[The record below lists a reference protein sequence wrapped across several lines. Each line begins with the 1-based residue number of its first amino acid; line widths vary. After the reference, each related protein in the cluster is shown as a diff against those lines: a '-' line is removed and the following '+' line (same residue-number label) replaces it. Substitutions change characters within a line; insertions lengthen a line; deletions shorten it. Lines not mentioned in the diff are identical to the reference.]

1 MSELS
6 KQGRLQPSLLD
17 RLTDDEPEKTKE
29 PQAQRALSVKKLRR
43 SVLRDLSWLFNTS
56 NLATIQD
63 LDLYPEV
70 AKSVLN
76 YGMPDFSGHPVSGL
90 DLATIERQLK
100 DAICD
105 FEPRILRNSIRVH
118 LAVDEQQMSHNA
130 VTFDIEGELW
140 AHPLPLHVYL
150 KTELDLEVGDVKV
163 SDYSEPA

>member
-1 MSELS
+1 MPTRVPVRPH
-6 KQGRLQPSLLD
+6 KCPAVRWRRRGTRH
-17 RLTDDEPEKTKE
+17 
-29 PQAQRALSVKKLRR
+29 KLRR